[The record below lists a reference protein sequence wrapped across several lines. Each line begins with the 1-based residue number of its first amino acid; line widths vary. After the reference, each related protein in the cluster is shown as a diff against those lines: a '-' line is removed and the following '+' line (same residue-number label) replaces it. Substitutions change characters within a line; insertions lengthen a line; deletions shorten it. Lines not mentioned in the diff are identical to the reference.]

1 MASKAKF
8 NEENEQ
14 GYRVDVVGRNVEITD
29 PIRAYI
35 WDKLDRIEKFH
46 NHILHV
52 HATLEIQ
59 KVEHV
64 CTLLLKIDHT
74 QVKAQAV
81 STDMYASI
89 DKAIDKLAS
98 LLSRY
103 KGRIQDHHKKKLAIV
118 DMSVNVLHQD
128 WDEVAEINA
137 EIDAANHKKNP
148 FSLPKVIGTETKA
161 LKTLTLKEA
170 LMKLDLLGD
179 QFLIFRSEEDQK
191 LKVLYRR
198 KDGHY
203 GLIQPE

>member
-8 NEENEQ
+8 SEEDAQ
-14 GYRVDVVGRNVEITD
+14 GYRVDVIGRNVEITD
-29 PIRAYI
+29 PIRAYV
-35 WDKLDRIEKFH
+35 WEKLDRIEKFH

-52 HATLEIQ
+52 HVTLEIQ

-64 CTLLLKIDHT
+64 CTLLLKIDHI
-74 QVKAQAV
+74 QVKAHAI

-89 DKAIDKLAS
+89 DKAIDKLGS
-98 LLSRY
+98 LLLRY
-103 KGRIQDHHKKKLAIV
+103 KGRIQDHHKKKLAMV
-118 DMSVNVLHQD
+118 DMQVNVLDQG

-137 EIDAANHKKNP
+137 EIDAANQKKAP
-148 FSLPKVIGTETKA
+148 FALPKMLGTETKA
-161 LKTLTLKEA
+161 LKTLTVHEA